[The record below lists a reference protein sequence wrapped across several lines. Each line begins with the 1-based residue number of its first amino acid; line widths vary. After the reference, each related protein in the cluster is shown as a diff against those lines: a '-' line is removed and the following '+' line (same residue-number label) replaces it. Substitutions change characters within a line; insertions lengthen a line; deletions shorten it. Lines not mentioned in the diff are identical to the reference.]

1 MSISM
6 AVAAAGAA
14 ADAVDAAVP
23 TLVSDR
29 VASRLF
35 DEDATLWGPDAEPE
49 ASKRLAWT
57 GLPRTSR
64 PLVGEVEALR
74 EELMTDGV
82 DRVVLCGMGGS
93 SLAPEVIC
101 ATEGKDIVILDSSH
115 PVSVR
120 GALTD
125 LERTVVVV
133 SSKSGGTVETD
144 SQRRAFVAAFEEAGI
159 DPTTR
164 MVVVTDPGSPLEEQ
178 SRADG
183 FRVVTADPM
192 VGGRFSALTAFGLVP
207 AGLAGVDVGALLDDA
222 EAVAD
227 ILASDDADNPALILG
242 AVLAGT
248 APLRDKIMLVENG
261 THIVG
266 FGDWA
271 EQLVAESTGKN
282 GTGVLPVVV
291 IPDSGTHRGDF
302 LDADDIT
309 TIELV
314 GDVEEAELSGASA
327 AAVSGALGA
336 QLLLWEAATAV
347 AGRLLGINPFDQP
360 DVESAKQAA
369 RELLDRG
376 AGSTAA
382 PLFVDGDVEI
392 RVLPEDGAGDE
403 WIGSATNLPDAVSA
417 LLEQLDENTGYLAV
431 MAYLDRTDGGTG
443 TDTALPALAPRLSRA
458 TDRPVTF
465 GWGPRFLHSTGQYH
479 KGGPEQGVYIQITDD
494 TSGEDLPVPGR
505 EFTFGEFIAA
515 QAGGDAAVLGEH
527 ARPVL
532 RLHITGPAGR
542 DAVLAALSPADD

>member
-1 MSISM
+1 MSINM
-6 AVAAAGAA
+6 AVAASGAA
-14 ADAVDAAVP
+14 AAAVESAVP
-23 TLVSDR
+23 GLVSDHF
-29 VASRLF
+29 ASRLF
-35 DEDATLWGPDAEPE
+35 AEDATLWGPEAESE
-49 ASKRLAWT
+49 AGKRLAWT
-57 GLPRTSR
+57 GLHRTSR

-120 GALTD
+120 AALTD
-125 LERTVVVV
+125 LDRTVVVV

-144 SQRRAFVAAFEEAGI
+144 SQRRAFVAAFEDAGI
-159 DPTTR
+159 DPTSR
-164 MVVVTDPGSPLEEQ
+164 MVIVTDPGSPLEEQ

-183 FRVVTADPM
+183 FRVVTADPK

-207 AGLAGVDVGALLDDA
+207 AALAGVDVAALLDDA

-261 THIVG
+261 TPIVG

-291 IPDSGTHRGDF
+291 IPDAGTRRGDI

-314 GDVEEAELSGASA
+314 EDVEEAELAGASA

-347 AGRLLGINPFDQP
+347 AGC
-360 DVESAKQAA
+360 SASTRSTSRTSRA
-369 RELLDRG
+369 RR
-376 AGSTAA
+376 
-382 PLFVDGDVEI
+382 
-392 RVLPEDGAGDE
+392 R
-403 WIGSATNLPDAVSA
+403 
-417 LLEQLDENTGYLAV
+417 
-431 MAYLDRTDGGTG
+431 
-443 TDTALPALAPRLSRA
+443 LPASCSARAPGVPPLPCSPTETSRS
-458 TDRPVTF
+458 
-465 GWGPRFLHSTGQYH
+465 GSCPR
-479 KGGPEQGVYIQITDD
+479 
-494 TSGEDLPVPGR
+494 
-505 EFTFGEFIAA
+505 
-515 QAGGDAAVLGEH
+515 
-527 ARPVL
+527 
-532 RLHITGPAGR
+532 TGPAASGSGR
-542 DAVLAALSPADD
+542 RRTCPTPSQPYSSSSTIRMATSPSWRTSTARRAAPAATPLFPPSLPCSVAPLTAQ

>member
-1 MSISM
+1 MSTL
-6 AVAAAGAA
+6 AVATAGAA
-14 ADAVDAAVP
+14 TEAITGALPA
-23 TLVSDR
+23 LVEDR

-35 DEDATLWGPDAEPE
+35 AQDATLWGADAEPE
-49 ASKRLAWT
+49 ASIRLAWT
-57 GLPRTSR
+57 ALHRSSR
-64 PLVGEVEALR
+64 PLLGEVAALR
-74 EELMTDGV
+74 EELMADGV

-101 ATEGKDIVILDSSH
+101 ATEGNDIVILDSSH

-120 GALTD
+120 AALTD

-144 SQRRAFVAAFEEAGI
+144 SQRRAFIAAFEGAGI

-164 MVVVTDPGSPLEEQ
+164 IVVVTDPGSPLEEQ

-183 FRVVTADPM
+183 YRVITADPH
-192 VGGRFSALTAFGLVP
+192 VGGRYSALTAFGLVP
-207 AGLAGVDVGALLDDA
+207 AGLAGVDIAALLDDA

-227 ILASDDADNPALILG
+227 ILASDDADNPALRLG

-248 APLRDKIMLVENG
+248 RPLRDKIMLVDNG
-261 THIVG
+261 SPIVG

-271 EQLVAESTGKN
+271 EQLIAESTGKD

-291 IPDSGTHRGDF
+291 LLDPTAEDGDT

-314 GDVEEAELSGASA
+314 ADVEDAELVASSA
-327 AAVSGALGA
+327 AAVAGSLGA
-336 QLLLWEAATAV
+336 QLLLWEVATAV

-360 DVESAKQAA
+360 DVESAKNAA
-369 RELLDRG
+369 RQLLDQGTG
-376 AGSTAA
+376 AVTP
-382 PLFVDGDVEI
+382 PLFIDEDVEI
-392 RVLPEDGAGDE
+392 RVLPEDGAGHE
-403 WIGSATNLPDAVSA
+403 WIGSATNLADAIAA
-417 LLEQLDENTGYLAV
+417 LLEQLDPTTGYVSV
-431 MAYLDRTDGGTG
+431 MAYLDRTEGGSG
-443 TDTALPALAPRLSRA
+443 VDTDLPAVAPRLSRA

-479 KGGPEQGVYIQITDD
+479 KGGPTQGVYIQITD
-494 TSGEDLPVPGR
+494 TPEQDLDVPDR
-505 EFTFGEFIAA
+505 DFTFGGFIAA

-532 RLHITGPAGR
+532 RLHITGPSGR
-542 DAVLAALSPADD
+542 AAVADALGSHGH